1 MAIVPAYN
9 FGDGD
14 EIDTRSGLELRAVG
28 PDVYRKAGEAMSAG
42 YSGSPLLQKL
52 GVKEG
57 TVALLLSVP
66 PEQGEILGYP
76 GFAQVETAL
85 SPGAGRWFDYVHVFE
100 RDFATLAALEP
111 ALRAGLK
118 ADGML
123 WISWPKRA
131 SKVPT
136 DITEDRLR
144 DIFLPVGLV
153 DVKVAAIDGTW
164 SGLKFVFR
172 KEIRPSL

>member
-9 FGDGD
+9 FGARD
-14 EIDTRSGLELRAVG
+14 EFSTRSGLELTDVG
-28 PDVYRKAGEAMSAG
+28 PDVYRPAGEAMSAG
-42 YSGSPLLQKL
+42 YSGKPLLHKL

-57 TVALLLSVP
+57 AVALLLSVP
-66 PEQGEILGYP
+66 QDQGEILGYP
-76 GFAQVETAL
+76 DFATVETTL
-85 SPGAGRWFDYVHVFE
+85 PPGAGRRFDYAHVFE
-100 RDFATLAALEP
+100 RDFSTLAALEP
-111 ALRAGLK
+111 ALRACLK

-172 KEIRPSL
+172 KEIRPGL

>member
-1 MAIVPAYN
+1 
-9 FGDGD
+9 
-14 EIDTRSGLELRAVG
+14 
-28 PDVYRKAGEAMSAG
+28 MSAG
-42 YSGSPLLQKL
+42 YSGAPLVRKL
-52 GVKEG
+52 GLKDG
-57 TVALLLSVP
+57 ATALLVGI
-66 PEQGEILGYP
+66 PEGLVEIRGYP
-76 GFAQVETAL
+76 GFAGAETEL
-85 SPGAGRWFDYVHVFE
+85 TDGAERRFDYAHVFE
-100 RDFATLAALEP
+100 RDLTTLTGMVRM
-111 ALRAGLK
+111 LRARLK
-118 ADGML
+118 PDGML

-153 DVKVAAIDGTW
+153 DVKVAAIDETW

>member
-1 MAIVPAYN
+1 
-9 FGDGD
+9 
-14 EIDTRSGLELRAVG
+14 
-28 PDVYRKAGEAMSAG
+28 MSAG
-42 YSGSPLLQKL
+42 YSGTPLARKL
-52 GVKEG
+52 GLKDG
-57 TVALLLSVP
+57 AVALLLGVP
-66 PEQGEILGYP
+66 EPLAEIHGFP
-76 GFAQVETAL
+76 GFAAVETAL
-85 SPGAGRWFDYVHVFE
+85 GDAEGRRFDYGHVFE
-100 RDFATLAALEP
+100 RDLAALTARVP
-111 ALRAGLK
+111 ALRACLK

-153 DVKVAAIDGTW
+153 DVKVAAIDEIW
-164 SGLKFVFR
+164 SGLKFMFR